1 MALLPRILL
10 LAGLL
15 TQAGLCNAAE
25 RAVPDGC
32 RLAADDPL
40 RLEVNRLMR
49 EGAAFEEEQ
58 RAALLQKVSRLGQA
72 RGWSK
77 TEEAD
82 YLKSVIAAGVSGS
95 WAQTL
100 SVVAAFIRVCE
111 EKSDGNQRAEAV
123 RLFRELY
130 VVEEQ
135 QWRSIHDAVDRET
148 AAAGQ

>member
-1 MALLPRILL
+1 MFLLPRILA

-15 TQAGLCNAAE
+15 CQATLCAGGDKV
-25 RAVPDGC
+25 VPDGC

-40 RLEVNRLMR
+40 RVEVNRMMR

-58 RAALLQKVSRLGQA
+58 RAALVQKVSRLGQV

-77 TEEAD
+77 REEAD
-82 YLKSVIAAGVSGS
+82 YLKTVIAAGINGT

-111 EKSDGNQRAEAV
+111 EQNDGRQRAEAV

-130 VVEEQ
+130 VVEEK
-135 QWRSIHDAVDRET
+135 QWRSIHRAVDREI
-148 AAAGQ
+148 AGTEQ